1 MNRILKWCDQYG
13 GEVTA
18 EAIKKLF
25 PSSSY
30 RVSIFN
36 YPAGTKFPGSMR
48 EGRCYVITGRCTYSF
63 GDSNLEL
70 STGEYANLQQG
81 NYILTVA
88 PEEDL
93 EIVIVWDLS
102 KLKRPTHR

>member
-1 MNRILKWCDQYG
+1 MMNKILKWSEQYD
-13 GEVTA
+13 GEVTV

-25 PSSSY
+25 SSSNY
-30 RVSIFN
+30 RVSSFN

-48 EGRCYVITGRCTYSF
+48 EGRCYVITGRCTYSY

-70 STGEYANLQQG
+70 STGEYANLEKG
-81 NYILTVA
+81 SYVLTVA

-93 EIVIVWDLS
+93 EIVIVWDLFN
-102 KLKRPTHR
+102 LQ